1 MRHKDAQKQ
10 QAIIRATIKL
20 VNEIG
25 FDSASVSKI
34 AREAGVSPATLYV
47 YYQNKEDLLVST
59 YVHIKQTF
67 AEKVVKDFDPSLP
80 IRDQLKHFWNSAFEA
95 IRSEPEPFH
104 FSEQFAKTPY
114 MSLVD
119 SAIVEKSFAPIME
132 TVRRGIE
139 QKIIKNVSF
148 EIITVFMFYPVMTLA
163 NPRVCM
169 HFNEQPE
176 NVDIAFDMAWD
187 AIRL

>member
-1 MRHKDAQKQ
+1 MRHKDTQKQ

-47 YYQNKEDLLVST
+47 YYENKEDLLVST

-67 AEKVVKDFDPSLP
+67 AEAVIENFDSALP
-80 IRDQLKHFWNSAFEA
+80 IRDQLKRFWNSAFKA
-95 IRSEPEPFH
+95 IRRDPEPFH

-114 MSLVD
+114 MELVD
-119 SAIVEKSFAPIME
+119 TTEIEKHYVPIMD
-132 TVRRGIE
+132 TMRKGIE
-139 QKIIKNVSF
+139 QKIIKDVSF
-148 EIITVFMFYPVMTLA
+148 EILSVFIFYPVLSLA
-163 NPRVCM
+163 NPKICM
-169 HFNEQPE
+169 HFNDNPE
-176 NVDIAFDMAWD
+176 NVETAFDMAWD
-187 AIRL
+187 AIKL

>member
-47 YYQNKEDLLVST
+47 YYENKEDLLVST

-67 AEKVVKDFDPSLP
+67 AAAVIEDFDSSIP
-80 IRDQLKHFWNSAFEA
+80 IRDQLKRFWNSAFQV
-95 IRSEPEPFH
+95 IRKDPAPFH

-114 MSLVD
+114 MDLVD
-119 SAIVEKSFAPIME
+119 SAEVEKSFAPIME
-132 TVRRGIE
+132 TMRRGIE
-139 QKIIKNVSF
+139 QKIIKDVSF
-148 EIITVFMFYPVMTLA
+148 EILTVFMFYPVLTLA
-163 NPRVCM
+163 NPKVCM
-169 HFNEQPE
+169 HFSDQPE